1 MSNNKSSN
9 NAMISFAAIINAEA
23 SRVVATMRQ
32 NSKYAILARQT
43 MSSSYGSGSSAAS
56 GLDIDESLVDD
67 PLVQEFMSLRRAL
80 FVNGLMLETSSSSAL
95 GDFGGGSESSRNNT
109 NNKMGQQ
116 PLSCA
121 DFIRPFLKCI
131 VSVETSGPITSQALS
146 AVHKILKRDLIF
158 GSDDVEKAV
167 VVRDISEAVTM
178 SRFEATDPDHDDA
191 VLCKIL
197 HVLIDCVACPSG
209 RLLSDDDV
217 CDVLQACYR
226 IGHQSGKESGFLRHC
241 SRHAM
246 REIAEH
252 VALRLKENVA
262 AGGSEDA
269 RLATWRDQ
277 LAKRASA
284 FEKLYDEK
292 QRTTT
297 SSTPPRSPH
306 HIAISP
312 VNREGNESFDPVRG
326 PGAIEDGGPKID
338 VGTP

>member
-95 GDFGGGSESSRNNT
+95 GDFGGGSESSRNN
-109 NNKMGQQ
+109 NNKKMGQQ

-209 RLLSDDDV
+209 
-217 CDVLQACYR
+217 
-226 IGHQSGKESGFLRHC
+226 
-241 SRHAM
+241 
-246 REIAEH
+246 
-252 VALRLKENVA
+252 
-262 AGGSEDA
+262 
-269 RLATWRDQ
+269 
-277 LAKRASA
+277 
-284 FEKLYDEK
+284 
-292 QRTTT
+292 
-297 SSTPPRSPH
+297 
-306 HIAISP
+306 
-312 VNREGNESFDPVRG
+312 
-326 PGAIEDGGPKID
+326 
-338 VGTP
+338 

>member
-1 MSNNKSSN
+1 MEN
-9 NAMISFAAIINAEA
+9 
-23 SRVVATMRQ
+23 
-32 NSKYAILARQT
+32 
-43 MSSSYGSGSSAAS
+43 
-56 GLDIDESLVDD
+56 
-67 PLVQEFMSLRRAL
+67 
-80 FVNGLMLETSSSSAL
+80 
-95 GDFGGGSESSRNNT
+95 SRNNSSKNT
-109 NNKMGQQ
+109 GKASQQQKQQ

-121 DFIRPFLKCI
+121 DFIQPFLKCI

-146 AVHKILKRDLIF
+146 AVHKILKKDLIF
-158 GSDDVEKAV
+158 GSDDVEKAM

-197 HVLIDCVACPSG
+197 HVLIECVACPSG

-217 CDVLQACYR
+217 CDLLQACYR
-226 IGHQSGKESGFLRHC
+226 IGHQTGKESGFLRHC

-262 AGGSEDA
+262 VGGREDA
-269 RLATWRDQ
+269 QLATWRDQ

-284 FEKLYDEK
+284 FEKMYDEK
-292 QRTTT
+292 KKNATLT

-306 HIAISP
+306 TLP
-312 VNREGNESFDPVRG
+312 FLR
-326 PGAIEDGGPKID
+326 
-338 VGTP
+338 